1 MATVSQLETQI
12 RELRNQLE
20 VSNRQLRSMREQIDR
35 MSSVQ
40 YDALRRQY
48 DSLLS
53 QKVRE
58 NEKEYEKQ
66 LSRLRDEMA
75 ELDRR
80 RVKEIHKALEEARK
94 EQARLLKQLED
105 KNREL
110 QAIIERMQKRQQHH
124 EQVSSD
130 YAVSMISRAQG
141 AVSRASGY
149 PHEFF
154 FPNQFA
160 IIREHLDKASELI
173 EKQMYEAAAATAD
186 AARVEMELLLVK
198 TQQQMDEWEELFSL
212 YHESVRRLKQH
223 LDRLLHIQ
231 LNTEAGTFT
240 MNESEINF
248 WSQGIFTEL
257 QAQITAAYRM
267 IEEIEA
273 VGITEYLKRQSP
285 ITIYRLNRTLN
296 ETEQM
301 EFRMEA
307 VDRCVCSERRMSDR
321 RYVLAQMII
330 EVLERF
336 GYIPEPGTGFFRMQG
351 AEDPKERYD
360 ILYCL
365 RGVDELCI
373 SLVPVR
379 TNGVCSGV
387 RCFVKWTVRSVPDPM
402 VVRQLSGT
410 IQSRIMS
417 VVQNLPIQIILDMP
431 EGKFEEMISRISQT
445 PDPDILFEAIR
456 H

>member
-1 MATVSQLETQI
+1 
-12 RELRNQLE
+12 
-20 VSNRQLRSMREQIDR
+20 MREQIDR

-110 QAIIERMQKRQQHH
+110 QAIIERMQKRQQQH

-212 YHESVRRLKQH
+212 YRESVRRLKQH

-231 LNTEAGTFT
+231 LNMWT
-240 MNESEINF
+240 NQEI
-248 WSQGIFTEL
+248 
-257 QAQITAAYRM
+257 
-267 IEEIEA
+267 
-273 VGITEYLKRQSP
+273 
-285 ITIYRLNRTLN
+285 
-296 ETEQM
+296 
-301 EFRMEA
+301 
-307 VDRCVCSERRMSDR
+307 
-321 RYVLAQMII
+321 
-330 EVLERF
+330 
-336 GYIPEPGTGFFRMQG
+336 
-351 AEDPKERYD
+351 
-360 ILYCL
+360 
-365 RGVDELCI
+365 
-373 SLVPVR
+373 
-379 TNGVCSGV
+379 
-387 RCFVKWTVRSVPDPM
+387 
-402 VVRQLSGT
+402 
-410 IQSRIMS
+410 
-417 VVQNLPIQIILDMP
+417 
-431 EGKFEEMISRISQT
+431 
-445 PDPDILFEAIR
+445 